1 MFEPLTEGD
10 VRKWGNLLYPL
21 FIERCG
27 VHMYRAVDAIGSG
40 NLAASP
46 ERLLRL
52 LGRSMRVHDKIFDL
66 GGGC

>member
-1 MFEPLTEGD
+1 
-10 VRKWGNLLYPL
+10 
-21 FIERCG
+21 
-27 VHMYRAVDAIGSG
+27 MYRAVDAIGSG